1 MATAIN
7 TRGSDLSL
15 YKLKYSA
22 FKRKKKCHCFFFL
35 FFVDIFVLFFEA
47 TPLAHKGPMIVGSS
61 KGGFVISCG

>member
-1 MATAIN
+1 MAAAIN
-7 TRGSDLSL
+7 TKGSDLSL

-22 FKRKKKCHCFFFL
+22 FKRKKVTVFFFL
-35 FFVDIFVLFFEA
+35 FLVDIFVLLFEA